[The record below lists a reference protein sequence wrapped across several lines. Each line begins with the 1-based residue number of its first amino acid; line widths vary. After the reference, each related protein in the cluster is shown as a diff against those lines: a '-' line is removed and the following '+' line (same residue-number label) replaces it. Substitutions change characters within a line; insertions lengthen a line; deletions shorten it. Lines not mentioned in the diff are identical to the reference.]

1 VGIQAFSGPSK
12 RPILEPVHGSQATF
26 LGVRERDILS
36 QSEAIITAS
45 HAVSADSIGV
55 GFWNA
60 PLSALSPIIGRDA
73 DLLSAQNLLLS
84 DAVRLLT
91 LVGPGGVGK
100 TRLALELAKNAAPHF
115 ADGAWFVDLS
125 ELSDA
130 ARISEAIAR
139 ALGLRD
145 AQQPAELL
153 LEYHLRPRR
162 ALLVLDNLEHLPGA
176 AAIVAALLVSSPNV
190 CIITTSREA
199 LRLHGEQRFALA
211 PLALPDSLGELN
223 LADLEASGAVQ
234 LFLERARRAA
244 PDFALNGENAATV
257 AQLCA
262 RLDGLPLA
270 LELVAARAD
279 VFSPELML
287 ERLERGE
294 PLVPSGA
301 ADVPERH
308 RSLEAALGW
317 SYALLSAED
326 QAFLRRLAV
335 FEGGW
340 SVEAAARVADTAALS
355 SDAFARLVALT
366 DRSLVR
372 SVGSQREP
380 RFAFLKTM
388 RAFALAQLEAS
399 GELSATAT
407 RHANEMLQL
416 VERAESELRGP
427 DQALW
432 LERLE
437 NEFDNVRAALSWA
450 AVHSTELGLRL
461 SGALWRFWDVRG
473 YRSEGRRWLE
483 GFLATQ
489 NDSVDAAPTPARVK
503 ALLAAGAL
511 ALSAADLSKASLH
524 LERARTGAECL
535 EDRGLIAEMLTSL
548 ATVAY
553 MHFDRERAEALYA
566 QALEIKSALGDR
578 HGTADLLVSLGM
590 VWRDQGQL
598 ERAQGSVEEGLRIHR
613 AVGNLAG
620 IASSL
625 LRFGSVMIDLERL
638 SEAAALFE
646 ESRAMFERLGQA
658 QGAAAALIGLGEIAR
673 QRGDPRGAATP
684 WAESLRLLYK
694 IGQPYGL
701 SWCLEALGELALTS
715 EQPLVALRLFEASA
729 ALRET
734 VGIPDDPDASAAH
747 VQFSAQLNAV
757 LGREALEAARQSAQN
772 VPLGEAVREAREF
785 AAGLNARETTK
796 SDVTRGGLELSGRE
810 SEVLGLVAKGLSNKR
825 IARALGVSDHTVK
838 FHLTS
843 VFNKLGCRTR
853 AQATSIA
860 AERGLLGV
868 ETAQRSG

>member
-1 VGIQAFSGPSK
+1 M
-12 RPILEPVHGSQATF
+12 
-26 LGVRERDILS
+26 S
-36 QSEAIITAS
+36 QSEAIINAS
-45 HAVSADSIGV
+45 AAVIAENIGV
-55 GFWNA
+55 GFWNV
-60 PLSALSPIIGRDA
+60 PFSAVSPIIGRDA
-73 DLLSAQNLLLS
+73 DLLSAQQLLMS

-100 TRLALELAKNAAPHF
+100 TRFALELAKNAAPHF

-125 ELSDA
+125 ELSNA
-130 ARISEAIAR
+130 SRIPEAVAR

-145 AQQPAELL
+145 AQKPAALL
-153 LEYHLRPRR
+153 LEYHLRTRK

-176 AAIVAALLVSSPNV
+176 AAVVAALLLPSPHV
-190 CIITTSREA
+190 RIIATSREA

-211 PLALPDSLGELN
+211 PLALPATLEAISLV
-223 LADLEASGAVQ
+223 DLEASGAVQ

-244 PDFALNGENAATV
+244 PDFALNSENAATV

-294 PLVPSGA
+294 PIVTAGA
-301 ADVPERH
+301 ADGPERH

-317 SYALLSAED
+317 SYALLSPED
-326 QAFLRRLAV
+326 QRFLRRLAV

-340 SVEAAARVADTAALS
+340 SVEASERVAGTAGSS

-399 GELSATAT
+399 GELSATAA
-407 RHANEMLQL
+407 RHANNVLEFA
-416 VERAESELRGP
+416 ERAESELRGP

-437 NEFDNVRAALSWA
+437 NEFDNVRAAFSWA
-450 AVHSTELGLRL
+450 AVHSNELGLRL
-461 SGALWRFWDVRG
+461 SGALWRFWDARG

-483 GFLATQ
+483 GFLAAQ
-489 NDSVDAAPTPARVK
+489 DQSAPTPARVK
-503 ALLAAGAL
+503 ALLAAGSL
-511 ALSAADLSKASLH
+511 ALSAADLSSASVH
-524 LERARTGAECL
+524 LEQARAGAEYL
-535 EDRGLIAEMLTSL
+535 EDRGLKAETLNSL

-553 MHFDRERAEALYA
+553 MRFDRERAEALYA
-566 QALEIKSALGDR
+566 EALEIKTALQDR

-598 ERAQGSVEEGLRIHR
+598 ERAQSSVEKGLGLHR

-625 LRFGSVMIDLERL
+625 LRLGSVMIDLERL

-646 ESRAMFERLGQA
+646 ESRAMFERLLQE

-673 QRGDPRGAATP
+673 QRGDLRGAATP

-715 EQPLVALRLFEASA
+715 EQPLTALRLFEASA

-734 VGIPDDPDASAAH
+734 VGIPDDPDARVALA
-747 VQFSAQLNAV
+747 QFSAQLSAT
-757 LGREALEAARQSAQN
+757 LGRDALEAAILEARN
-772 VPLGEAVREAREF
+772 LPLGEAVKEARDF
-785 AAGLNARETTK
+785 AAELNARETTK
-796 SDVTRGGLELSGRE
+796 SDVARGALALSQRE

-860 AERGLLGV
+860 AERGLLGL
-868 ETAQRSG
+868 EAAQRSG